1 MSDTPR
7 FDLNILLNP
16 DMLPPPSPSP
26 DDDSESSSSSDESD
40 DDDTTDTQA
49 PTAPD
54 PNNIISTVIVTRTPP
69 SVLCKRRREDDYL
82 IYGPQTPD
90 AVEAERQGFAIAFI
104 DPDVTHPGAR
114 AALLARY
121 DNWADHNHVYGSM
134 ENPVIV

>member
-1 MSDTPR
+1 MAEK
-7 FDLNILLNP
+7 LNINYLNNSVF
-16 DMLPPPSPSP
+16 PPSSPSR
-26 DDDSESSSSSDESD
+26 DDDTESELFSSESDDESD
-40 DDDTTDTQA
+40 DDTIIQMPA
-49 PTAPD
+49 PPNPD
-54 PNNIISTVIVTRTPP
+54 DIISAILEPSISP
-69 SVLCKRRREDDYL
+69 SVLGKRRREDDYL
-82 IYGPQTPD
+82 LYGPQTPD